1 MGDSRPKLWTA
12 RRLGGTNC
20 GIMRVRTSER
30 VQRLAPSATVA
41 MAERARV
48 LREQGADVLA
58 FAAGQPDFD
67 TAEPIK
73 QAAARALSAGD
84 TKYPPPA
91 GKPELRQAVC
101 AYLSQWCGLAYEPR
115 QVCITPGAKDALALA
130 FAALLDPGDEV
141 LVPVPYWVSYPEQ
154 VRLFDGRPV
163 FIEPRADGSLR
174 LDPQALEAA
183 CTPRTRVLV
192 LNSPCNPSG
201 VVYRRDELEAIAE
214 VVRRRDLFVISDEIY
229 HRLVYEGAEF
239 VSFAALDGMAGRTL
253 TVNGVSKSFAMTGWR
268 LGFAAGEQP
277 VIDAMVRLQGQTTG
291 GPASF
296 VQTAAIEALTGDQSA
311 VEQMREAYQRR
322 RRLMCDGLRALPGV
336 QCREPGGAFY
346 VFADVRGTFNR
357 LGVSDADGFAFK
369 LLDEAHVAVVS
380 GSAFGMPTHV
390 RLSFACSDEQ
400 IIAGLERIGRWL
412 EAQ

>member
-1 MGDSRPKLWTA
+1 MSM
-12 RRLGGTNC
+12 RL
-20 GIMRVRTSER
+20 SER
-30 VQRLAPSATVA
+30 VRRLAPSATVA

-73 QAAARALSAGD
+73 QAAGRALAAGD

-101 AYLSQWCGLAYEPR
+101 DYLSRWCGLSYQPQ

-141 LVPVPYWVSYPEQ
+141 LIPVPYWVSYPEQ

-163 FIEPRADGSLR
+163 FVRPRDDGSLKI
-174 LDPQALEAA
+174 DPEALAAA
-183 CTPRTRVLV
+183 CTQRTRVLV

-201 VVYRRDELEAIAE
+201 VVYSRGELEAIAA
-214 VVRRRDLFVISDEIY
+214 VVRAHDLLVVSDEIY
-229 HRLVYEGAEF
+229 HRLVYDGVEF
-239 VSFAALDGMAGRTL
+239 VSFASLEGMAGRTL

-268 LGFAAGEQP
+268 LGFAAGPQP
-277 VIDAMVRLQGQTTG
+277 LINAMVRLQGQTTG

-296 VQTAAIEALTGDQSA
+296 VQTAAIEALRGDQQA

-336 QCREPGGAFY
+336 RCCEPDGAFY
-346 VFADVRGTFNR
+346 VFADVSETFER
-357 LGVSDADGFAFK
+357 LGVADADAFAAR

-390 RLSFACSDEQ
+390 RLSFACSDAQ
-400 IIAGLERIGRWL
+400 ITAGLERIARWL
-412 EAQ
+412 A